1 MDVAKTARA
10 KVSTDEL
17 VRAALL
23 RVAEASE
30 SKLTGKT
37 DGLFASASG
46 TNGEAIEQCKN
57 AEKPLLAV
65 VGKEGKAERVVL
77 APGGFERIAS
87 ELPEDKVGAVAK
99 RVATALPAAGRIEF
113 IQEALRRT
121 PLAAPE
127 LTPLLEEAVA
137 AEKAESEA
145 RVAAA
150 AKRRAADEAA
160 KKALERAL
168 QLFEERRQNRLDAL
182 RREWE
187 AEGESASEL
196 PAHEPARKP
205 EQPSSTKP
213 AAAGTAPKLRT
224 EEETDFR
231 RYECDRLAA
240 AWRDAWDT
248 KKDEGRDFL
257 ETAMWNIRGF
267 RMIGEVGA
275 TVAFDGQYHE
285 SDAPVLSGSVTIV
298 RPGWMLK
305 EDEGNYVALKAAVT
319 KG

>member
-1 MDVAKTARA
+1 MAKTARA

-23 RVAEASE
+23 KVTETGE
-30 SKLTGKT
+30 SKLTGKA

-46 TNGEAIEQCKN
+46 ANGEAIEQCKN
-57 AEKPLLAV
+57 AEKPLLTV
-65 VGKEGKAERVVL
+65 VGKEGKAELVAL
-77 APGGFERIAS
+77 APAGFERIAG
-87 ELPEDKVGAVAK
+87 ELPEEKVGAVAN
-99 RVATALPAAGRIEF
+99 RVATALPLARRIAF

-150 AKRRAADEAA
+150 AKRRAAEEAA
-160 KKALERAL
+160 QKALERAAHL
-168 QLFEERRQNRLDAL
+168 LTERRQNRLDAI

-196 PAHEPARKP
+196 PDHEPAPKSKEP
-205 EQPSSTKP
+205 APTKP
-213 AAAGTAPKLRT
+213 AATDTAPKLRT

-231 RYECDRLAA
+231 RFECDRLAA

-248 KKDEGRDFL
+248 KKDEGRDYL

-267 RMIGEVGA
+267 RMIGEAGA
-275 TVAFDGQYHE
+275 TVEFDGQYHE
-285 SDAPVLSGSVTIV
+285 SATPVMSGPVTIM

>member
-10 KVSTDEL
+10 KVSTDDL

-23 RVAEASE
+23 RVAETGE
-30 SKLTGKT
+30 IKLTGKT

-46 TNGEAIEQCKN
+46 ANKEAVERCKN
-57 AEKPLLAV
+57 AEKPLLTV
-65 VGKEGKAERVVL
+65 VGKDGKAELVAL
-77 APGGFERIAS
+77 APAGFERIAGDI
-87 ELPEDKVGAVAK
+87 PEDKVGAVAK
-99 RVATALPAAGRIEF
+99 RVASALPAAGRIEF
-113 IQEALRRT
+113 IQDAIRRT

-137 AEKAESEA
+137 TEKAESEA
-145 RVAAA
+145 RVVVA
-150 AKRRAADEAA
+150 AKRRTAEEAA
-160 KKALERAL
+160 KKALERAV

-182 RREWE
+182 RREWD

-196 PAHEPARKP
+196 PEPKTAVAP
-205 EQPSSTKP
+205 AKP
-213 AAAGTAPKLRT
+213 ASPAATGSAPKLKT

-240 AWRDAWDT
+240 AWRDAWDAN
-248 KKDEGRDFL
+248 KDEGRDYL

-275 TVAFDGQYHE
+275 TVEFDGQYHE
-285 SDAPVLSGSVTIV
+285 SSTPVLSGPVTIV

-305 EDEGNYVALKAAVT
+305 EEEGNYVALKAAVT

>member
-23 RVAEASE
+23 RAADAGEV
-30 SKLTGKT
+30 KLTGKT
-37 DGLFASASG
+37 EGLFASASG
-46 TNGEAIEQCKN
+46 ANADAIAACKN
-57 AEKPLLAV
+57 AEKPLLMV
-65 VGKEGKAERVVL
+65 VGKEGKTELVAL
-77 APGGFERIAS
+77 APAGFERIAS
-87 ELPEDKVGAVAK
+87 DLPEEKVGAVAK
-99 RVATALPAAGRIEF
+99 RVASALPAAARIDF
-113 IQEALRRT
+113 IQDAIRRT
-121 PLAAPE
+121 PLAATE

-137 AEKAESEA
+137 TEKAESEA

-150 AKRRAADEAA
+150 TKRRAAEEAA
-160 KKALERAL
+160 QKALERAM

-187 AEGESASEL
+187 AEGESASGL
-196 PAHEPARKP
+196 P
-205 EQPSSTKP
+205 EQKP
-213 AAAGTAPKLRT
+213 APEQVNRLQPQPTATGTAPKLKT
-224 EEETDFR
+224 DEETDFR

-240 AWRDAWDT
+240 AWRDAWDSN
-248 KKDEGRDFL
+248 KDEGRDYL

-275 TVAFDGQYHE
+275 TVEFDGQYHE
-285 SDAPVLSGSVTIV
+285 SDTPVLSGPVKIV